1 MKGSLLWTSHL
12 SPCLR
17 GGGGGGFGCVTILPN
32 LPDLPINLCNIR
44 VTATTPALP
53 PPLHWQ

>member
-17 GGGGGGFGCVTILPN
+17 GGGGGGGGGGEGGGFGCVTILIYMISP
-32 LPDLPINLCNIR
+32 
-44 VTATTPALP
+44 
-53 PPLHWQ
+53 